1 MLLHAPSPLGTEWRG
16 FSCCRTLEGWL
27 AHSYILLSGG
37 IWRQVWCSALPII
50 VPFSAVCT
58 VAAFGAQQN
67 ESWAFAQGNAWSL
80 KDVLQQLQHPL
91 LRPGCGTVA
100 NVVMCWNAVA
110 PPAWIQAKQ
119 CTESKTCHGISSN
132 NFQNFT
138 GCYMVLFFY
147 LILCL
152 RECREWVES
161 TDLFQ
166 KSQLLPYTR
175 LHVLLHMS
183 QSQMPA
189 GLNCQ

>member
-1 MLLHAPSPLGTEWRG
+1 MARTQLHLALWRDLKASVVLSPSNYRSFLCSLHCG
-16 FSCCRTLEGWL
+16 S
-27 AHSYILLSGG
+27 
-37 IWRQVWCSALPII
+37 VWC
-50 VPFSAVCT
+50 
-58 VAAFGAQQN
+58 AATK
-67 ESWAFAQGNAWSL
+67 SWAFAQGNAWSL
-80 KDVLQQLQHPL
+80 EDVLQQLQHPL